1 MTYYLG
7 IDPGRQ
13 GALALL
19 STETNT
25 VNCIDMPDTTAA
37 LHDTIAAF
45 PIISGA
51 MVEKP
56 FYPQMIGVT
65 NAAKIAMAYGTLI
78 GALQWRDIPF
88 REVPPKKWKA
98 AMDLSSSK
106 SASREKAAQTF
117 PAQSDLFK
125 RVKDDGRA
133 EAALLAIYAADN
145 RRRWAA

>member
-7 IDPGRQ
+7 VDPGKQ

-19 STETNT
+19 SVETGT

-37 LHDTIAAF
+37 LHDAIAAF
-45 PIISGA
+45 PVIKGA

-56 FYPQMIGVT
+56 FYPQMIGLT
-65 NAAKIAMAYGTLI
+65 NATKIAMAYGVLI

-133 EAALLAIYAADN
+133 EAALLALYAADN

>member
-7 IDPGRQ
+7 VDPGKQ

-19 STETNT
+19 STETNA

-37 LHDTIAAF
+37 LHDAIAAF
-45 PIISGA
+45 PIIKGC

-56 FYPQMIGVT
+56 YYPQMIGVT
-65 NAAKIAMAYGTLI
+65 NAAKIAVAYGILI

-106 SASREKAAQTF
+106 SASREKAAQAF
-117 PAQSDLFK
+117 PAQSDLFR

-133 EAALLAIYAADN
+133 EAALLAVYAADN
-145 RRRWAA
+145 RRRWVG

>member
-13 GALALL
+13 GALALM

-37 LHDTIAAF
+37 LHDAIASF
-45 PIISGA
+45 PIIKGC

-56 FYPQMIGVT
+56 FFPRMIGIA
-65 NAAKIAMAYGTLI
+65 NATKIAQAYGTLL

-88 REVPPKKWKA
+88 REITPSKWKA
-98 AMDLSSSK
+98 AMSLSSNK
-106 SASREKAAQTF
+106 AASREMASQSF

-133 EAALLAIYAADN
+133 EAALLALYAADN
-145 RRRWAA
+145 RRRWST

>member
-7 IDPGRQ
+7 VDPGKN

-19 STETNT
+19 SIETGS

-37 LHDTIAAF
+37 LHDAISGF
-45 PIISGA
+45 PIIKGC

-56 FYPQMIGVT
+56 YYPQMIGVT
-65 NAAKIAMAYGTLI
+65 NAAKIAMAYGVLI
-78 GALQWRDIPF
+78 GALQWRDISF

-133 EAALLAIYAADN
+133 EAALLALYAADN
-145 RRRWAA
+145 RRRWQG

>member
-7 IDPGRQ
+7 IDPGKQ

-19 STETNT
+19 SVETGN

-45 PIISGA
+45 PIIKGC

-56 FYPQMIGVT
+56 FFPRMIGVT
-65 NAAKIAMAYGTLI
+65 NAARIATAYGILI

-106 SASREKAAQTF
+106 SASREKASQTF

-133 EAALLAIYAADN
+133 EAALLAVYAADN